1 MTSNWLK
8 ARQTKYTFYVVVY
21 VVVVVAV
28 LAIASFLVNRYNKS
42 YDFTENKRYSLA
54 DQSLKILN
62 GLEDDVTISFY
73 DQSSRIGAAKDLLDR
88 YDNASPHVKVDY
100 IDPDKQPQV
109 ARAEGV
115 RTFGTIYVK
124 AGVNKEEAKSLTEEE
139 VTNALI
145 RALKG
150 GPRTVCVT
158 QGNGE
163 HGLDE
168 FSRTGYSAAKELLE
182 NNNYTTKTF
191 SLIETAEVPSDCTI
205 VLIGGPRF
213 DYLEP
218 AAAALKTFVEQGG
231 RAMLLLGAPVKFGED
246 NIANNAELLKVLDGW
261 GVTVEENLV
270 FDTNPVGRFFGV
282 GPFVPLVSQ
291 YETHDIVRDLRE
303 VATAFPMS
311 RTLETKTADGVT
323 VDKLFSSGGNSYA
336 TTDLSSQEIDP
347 DGAAEGPFALAA
359 AGKVTIS
366 EEGGEEESKEAESGE
381 AEEEEEE
388 VEDEEKEGRFVVVGS
403 SEWLA
408 NNYVNLSGN
417 SDLFLNMIAWLSSD
431 EELISIRPKDPEDRR
446 LEMTGSQ
453 MEWLFYLTVV
463 LLPICM
469 VAIGINVWWRRR

>member
-1 MTSNWLK
+1 MTSSWLK
-8 ARQTKYTFYVVVY
+8 ARQTKYTFYVTVY

-28 LAIASFLVNRYNKS
+28 LSIASFLGSRHNKS
-42 YDFTENKRYSLA
+42 IDFTENKRYSLA
-54 DQSLKILN
+54 DQTLKILG
-62 GLEDDVTISFY
+62 GLEQDVQITIF
-73 DQSSRIGAAKDLLDR
+73 DQSSRIAAAKDLLDR
-88 YDNASPHVKVDY
+88 YDNASAKVSVEY
-100 IDPDKQPQV
+100 VDPDKKPQV

-115 RTFGTIYVK
+115 RTYGAVFVK

-150 GPRTVCVT
+150 GPRTVCLA

-163 HGLDE
+163 HGLDD
-168 FSRTGYSAAKELLE
+168 FGRMGYSAAKELLE
-182 NNNYTTKTF
+182 NSNYTTKTF

-205 VLIGGPRF
+205 VMVGGPRF

-218 AAAALKTFVEQGG
+218 HATAIKNFVEQGG
-231 RAMLLLGAPVKFGED
+231 RAMVLLGAPVQFGED
-246 NIANNAELLKVLDGW
+246 NIASNEELTKVFDGW
-261 GVTVEENLV
+261 GVKVSENLI

-311 RTLETKTADGVT
+311 RTLETSTADNVT

-336 TTDLSSQEIDP
+336 TTDLTSQEIDP
-347 DGAAEGPFALAA
+347 ANAAEGPFALAV
-359 AGKVTIS
+359 AGKVTVS
-366 EEGGEEESKEAESGE
+366 AGEEPEQTEEE
-381 AEEEEEE
+381 EPAEEETSSD
-388 VEDEEKEGRFVVVGS
+388 DEPEGRFVVVGS

-417 SDLFLNMIAWLSSD
+417 SDMFLNMIAWLGSD

-453 MEWLFYLTVV
+453 MRWIF
-463 LLPICM
+463 
-469 VAIGINVWWRRR
+469 

>member
-1 MTSNWLK
+1 MASNWLK
-8 ARQTKYTFYVVVY
+8 TRQTKYTFYVAVY
-21 VVVVVAV
+21 VVVVVGV
-28 LAIASFLVNRYNKS
+28 LAIASFLASRYNQS

-54 DQSLKILN
+54 DQTLKILG
-62 GLEDDVTISFY
+62 GLEEDVEISFY

-88 YDNASPHVKVDY
+88 YDNASPRVKVEY
-100 IDPDKQPQV
+100 VDPDKQPQV

-139 VTNALI
+139 VTNAVI

-163 HGLDE
+163 HGLE
-168 FSRTGYSAAKELLE
+168 EMSRMGYSAAKELLE

-191 SLIETAEVPSDCTI
+191 SLVETAAVPSDCTI
-205 VLIGGPRF
+205 VIIGGPRF

-218 AAAALKTFVEQGG
+218 AAEAIKTFVEEGG
-231 RAMLLLGAPVKFGED
+231 RAMLLLAAPVKFGED
-246 NIANNAELLKVLDGW
+246 NIANNGELVKVLDGW
-261 GVTVEENLV
+261 GVTASENLI

-311 RTLETKTADGVT
+311 RTLETKTADNVT

-347 DGAAEGPFALAA
+347 ADAAEGPFALAA

-366 EEGGEEESKEAESGE
+366 EPEEEEDE
-381 AEEEEEE
+381 AEEGES
-388 VEDEEKEGRFVVVGS
+388 EDEAEAADDDEREGRFVVVGS

-469 VAIGINVWWRRR
+469 VALGINVWWRRR